1 MSLLNLNLSL
11 PQALVLEALKEAEHQ
26 ESNLSDYVTQA
37 LGDYIARNSEE
48 EKRHQ
53 FGEALF
59 RALHK
64 KAGDTFTLKD
74 LMGEIWDDIDS
85 PKAFG
90 RKFKHAAL
98 TLGIAE
104 VAGKQ
109 ADNKLIYKRTDLHT
123 KLAGKE
129 DLTLIDNFLDS
140 YSEAS

>member
-11 PQALVLEALKEAEHQ
+11 PQELVLEALKEAEHQ
-26 ESNLSDYVTQA
+26 KSNLSDYVTQA
-37 LGDYIARNSEE
+37 LDNYIARNSEE
-48 EKRHQ
+48 GKRHL

-59 RALHK
+59 RALHT
-64 KAGDTFTLKD
+64 KAGDTFTLKE
-74 LMGEIWDDIDS
+74 LLGEIWDDVDS

-90 RKFKHAAL
+90 RKFKHAVL

-109 ADNKLIYKRTDLHT
+109 ADNKLIYKRTDLYT

-129 DLTLIDNFLDS
+129 DLTLISNFLDS